1 MISVIIPTRNRA
13 EFLAQAL
20 DSIAS
25 QSLECSAFEVVV
37 VDNGSTDTTSD
48 VVEEYRG
55 SIPNLMGICAAEP
68 GLHNGRHAGMMAAK
82 GEILVFADDDI
93 EALPTW
99 LESIAQ
105 AFQDSDVAMV
115 GGNNYP
121 KFLEEPPLWLG
132 KIWKRSDTQGYHFI
146 PSLSVIEFTHAPKD
160 ISPYLV
166 WGCNFSIRKDV
177 LLQAGGFHPDGMP
190 QELIRFRGDG
200 ETHVSRFVEMS
211 GMKCVF
217 HAGASVYHKV
227 TPERMT
233 IKYFYQRGFNQG
245 ISDSYT
251 SLREA
256 QNTEETIE
264 KNRLRNIFVSAVRN
278 VARFFEGR
286 ELRLALEAL
295 CKGHKEGF
303 AYHQQVYRDDLEVRE
318 WVHRSV
324 YF

>member
-13 EFLAQAL
+13 DLLAQAL

-25 QSLECSAFEVVV
+25 QCMDSSAFEVVV

-48 VVEEYRG
+48 VIEEYRG
-55 SIPNLMGICAAEP
+55 SIPNLIGIYAPDP

-99 LESIAQ
+99 LESIAE

-121 KFLEEPPLWLG
+121 KFLEEPPHWLR
-132 KIWKRSDTQGYHFI
+132 KLWKRSDTQGYHFI
-146 PSLSVIEFTHAPKD
+146 PSLSVIEFTHSPRN

-200 ETHVSRFVEMS
+200 ETHVSRFVEGS
-211 GMKCVF
+211 KMKCVF
-217 HAGASVYHKV
+217 HPGASVYHKV

-233 IKYFYQRGFNQG
+233 MRYFYQRGFNQG

-256 QNTEETIE
+256 QNTKETIE
-264 KNRLRNIFVSAVRN
+264 NNRLRGIIVSAVGK

-295 CKGHKEGF
+295 RKGHKDGF
-303 AYHQQVYRDDLEVRE
+303 DYHQQVYRDDLEVRE

-324 YF
+324 YY